1 MDRESRRKI
10 IDSYKARRANGGVF
24 AIRNSANGKSYVA
37 ATTDMQGSKNR
48 FEFSQATG
56 GCAFMPLQEDLK
68 RYGKDVFS
76 FEILEQLTQ
85 KEGQS
90 DSDFKREAEELY
102 RMVVESV
109 EPEKLY

>member
-1 MDRESRRKI
+1 MDKESRKKI
-10 IDSYKARRANGGVF
+10 INSYKARRAHGGVF

-37 ATTDMQGSKNR
+37 ATTDIQGSKNR

-56 GCAFMPLQEDLK
+56 GCAFKLMQDDFQ
-68 RYGKDVFS
+68 RYGKDVFT

-90 DSDFKREAEELY
+90 DGDFKNDIDELY
-102 RMVVESV
+102 SMIVEGIG
-109 EPEKLY
+109 PEKLY